1 MSEAKPEVT
10 EEIAAEEKKPEA
22 APAAEEKPAET
33 AAPKEEKKAAAA
45 KKERKAEGSADK
57 PKKPRAKK
65 KPKADNPSADQP
77 KADAVKPPEKKEEK
91 KAAAETEAVK
101 KPAEKKEPPEK
112 KEAAEKKGET
122 TTTYNDTTIA
132 DLAKLT
138 AINARGDH
146 MQFSLGT
153 RTTVGYGEKPDIVQG
168 LLTLDNKIL
177 GMPQFK
183 IEFNGRHWVFINCSL
198 KAETFINKEPVT
210 SDEPVQLMDGSLIR
224 ISSGN
229 RNQVFLFEDSYD
241 PNVEWKSYLLRNKSK
256 PITIYSSEALRQMSD
271 ANSERKKRED
281 YPHAEFMNIGSA
293 WHVIDVNL
301 GKKITINGKS
311 ISGSAACEL
320 HLYDVI
326 RIGSTIFAYLPG
338 RLVYNLTS
346 GTRKNLII
354 SIADRTVS
362 ISWNKKKVL
371 LKDINLTI
379 EPGNLVLLLGGSGAG
394 KTTFINAVTG
404 YEPANAKILNG
415 GVDVYENYD
424 QMKYEIGVVP
434 QQDLLRGTDNV
445 YMTLYNAAEL
455 RMPAGYTRKEIEKRV
470 TDVLDM
476 FGLLSQKD
484 SLVKSLSGGQRK
496 RLSIACEYIGDPS
509 LFILD
514 EPDSGL
520 DGVIAR
526 ELMERLRRIADSG
539 KIVIV
544 ITHTPDRVID
554 LFDQIIVLAKDSKKV
569 GRLAYF
575 GSIDG
580 ARKFFGKQRME
591 DIVKCVNTKEEGGDG
606 RADELIEAFDQLR
619 KKEDEPNA

>member
-1 MSEAKPEVT
+1 MTEVKPEVT
-10 EEIAAEEKKPEA
+10 EEKPAAEA
-22 APAAEEKPAET
+22 APAETEKAEKDAAEPAE
-33 AAPKEEKKAAAA
+33 
-45 KKERKAEGSADK
+45 K
-57 PKKPRAKK
+57 PKKAKAGGETEPKSKSKKPRTKK
-65 KPKADNPSADQP
+65 KAKDDEEPSEENKETKKKEPKKETKKEP
-77 KADAVKPPEKKEEK
+77 KKEEK
-91 KAAAETEAVK
+91 KDEEP
-101 KPAEKKEPPEK
+101 KPAEKKEH
-112 KEAAEKKGET
+112 AEKKGET
-122 TTTYNDTTIA
+122 TTTYNDETIA

-138 AINARGDH
+138 AINGRGDH

-153 RTTVGYGEKPDIVQG
+153 RTSVQYGENPDIVQG
-168 LLTLDNKIL
+168 VLTLDNKIL
-177 GMPQFK
+177 GIPQFK
-183 IEFNGRHWVFINCSL
+183 IEFNGWHWVFINCNL
-198 KAETFINKEPVT
+198 KNSTVINGENIT
-210 SDEPVQLMDGSLIR
+210 SEEPVQLTDGTLIR
-224 ISSGN
+224 IVSGN
-229 RNQVFLFEDSYD
+229 RSQVFIFEDSYD

-256 PITIYSSEALRQMSD
+256 PITIYSSEALKQMSD
-271 ANSERKKRED
+271 MKSERKKAED
-281 YPHAEFMNIGSA
+281 YPHAEFMSIGSN
-293 WHVIDVNL
+293 WHVVDVNL
-301 GKKITINGKS
+301 GKKILVNGS
-311 ISGSAACEL
+311 PVSGASQL
-320 HLYDVI
+320 KLYDVI
-326 RIGSTIFAYLPG
+326 RIGTTIFAYLPG
-338 RLVYNLTS
+338 RLVYNLNLAS
-346 GTRKNLII
+346 GSRKNLII
-354 SIADRTVS
+354 SIADRTVNV
-362 ISWNKKKVL
+362 SWNKKKTL

-415 GVDVYENYD
+415 GVDVYENYN

-434 QQDLLRGTDNV
+434 QQDLLRGTDDV
-445 YMTLYNAAEL
+445 YMTLYNSAEL
-455 RMPAGYTRKEIEKRV
+455 RMPAGYGPKEIAQRV
-470 TDVLDM
+470 NEVLDT

-554 LFDQIIVLAKDSKKV
+554 LFDQVIVLAKDSNKI

-575 GSIDG
+575 GSIKG
-580 ARKFFGKQRME
+580 ARQFFGKEKME

-606 RADELIEAFDQLR
+606 RADELIEAFDQMR
-619 KKEDEPNA
+619 KKEDEANA

>member
-1 MSEAKPEVT
+1 MSETKS
-10 EEIAAEEKKPEA
+10 EIT
-22 APAAEEKPAET
+22 EEKPAAET
-33 AAPKEEKKAAAA
+33 APAETSETRAQETSAVEGGKPEKAKKPQASKKAKKAEAPSEAGDPAENKEEKP
-45 KKERKAEGSADK
+45 KKETKKE
-57 PKKPRAKK
+57 PKKETKKEPKKEPKKEAKNE
-65 KPKADNPSADQP
+65 AES
-77 KADAVKPPEKKEEK
+77 KEEK
-91 KAAAETEAVK
+91 AA
-101 KPAEKKEPPEK
+101 KEPG
-112 KEAAEKKGET
+112 EKKGET
-122 TTTYNDTTIA
+122 TTTFNDETIA

-138 AINARGDH
+138 ALNGRGDH

-153 RTTVGYGEKPDIVQG
+153 RTSVGYGEKPDIVQG
-168 LLTLDNKIL
+168 VLTLDNKIL
-177 GMPQFK
+177 SIPQFK
-183 IEFNGRHWVFINCSL
+183 IEFNGWHWVLINCNL
-198 KAETFINKEPVT
+198 KNSTTINGEEIR
-210 SDEPVQLMDGSLIR
+210 SEEPVQLTDGCLIR
-224 ISSGN
+224 IASGN
-229 RNQVFLFEDSYD
+229 RSQVFIFETSYD
-241 PNVEWKSYLLRNKSK
+241 PNVEWKSYLLRNKNK

-271 ANSERKKRED
+271 ASSERKNRED
-281 YPHAEFMNIGSA
+281 YPHAEFMCIGQS

-301 GKKITINGKS
+301 DKGVTVNGRKVTGTKS
-311 ISGSAACEL
+311 CEL
-320 HLYDVI
+320 HVYDVI

-338 RLVYNLTS
+338 RLVYNLTN
-346 GTRKNLII
+346 GARKNLII
-354 SIADRTVS
+354 SIADRTVNV
-362 ISWNKKKVL
+362 SWNKKKVL

-404 YEPANAKILNG
+404 YEPANAKVLNG
-415 GVDVYENYD
+415 GVDVYENYN

-455 RMPAGYTRKEIEKRV
+455 RMPAGYSPKEIAARV
-470 TDVLDM
+470 SEVLDM

-554 LFDQIIVLAKDSKKV
+554 LFDQVIVLAKDSNKI
-569 GRLAYF
+569 GRLAFF
-575 GSIDG
+575 GSIAD
-580 ARKFFGKQRME
+580 AREFFGKQKME
-591 DIVKCVNTKEEGGDG
+591 DIVKCVNTREEGGDG
-606 RADELIEAFDQLR
+606 RADELIEAYENMR
-619 KKEDEPNA
+619 KKKEGEENA